1 MNKTKLLII
10 DDDQASREILRIFL
24 NDLGYNVILA
34 KNGEEGFYLFTTQKP
49 DLIITDIMMPG
60 LNGIELLKKIKS
72 VSPNIPVILISAYG
86 QTEIIISGMQLGAYD
101 YVEKPF
107 DKRYLN
113 LIVEKAL
120 NTSSLSTQLEDVVSN
135 SPDNSNNLNMICG
148 KSPEI
153 NEIFK
158 KIGKISQSRVN
169 VLIHGETGTGK
180 ELVSRTIHQC
190 GVTKDSP
197 FVAVNFAALP
207 EALLESELFGHVQG
221 AFTDAIRDKKGK
233 FELAGDGTIF
243 LDEIGDASLSL
254 QVKLLRV
261 IQEREFERVGGE
273 NTIPMKAR
281 VIAATNK
288 NLEELVK
295 EGRFRE
301 DLYYRLK
308 VFCINIPPLRERKS
322 DIPLLVI
329 HLLKKINFELHK
341 NVNKISYNVI
351 EMLQDYDW
359 VGNVRELENVLM
371 QGVLLAKGE
380 VLEEQNILLSKS
392 KEVMNK
398 ENIEDF
404 SLAVMEKAHIIF
416 VLDKIN
422 WNKSKAAK
430 LLKIS
435 KQTLYNKIKA
445 YNITPPSNI

>member
-1 MNKTKLLII
+1 MDKKKLLII
-10 DDDQASREILRIFL
+10 DDEQSSREILRIFL
-24 NDLGYNVILA
+24 DDLGYNVILA

-72 VSPNIPVILISAYG
+72 VNSHIPVILISAYG

-120 NTSSLSTQLEDVVSN
+120 NTSLLSAQLEDVISN
-135 SPDNSNNLNMICG
+135 SPDNSRNLNMICG
-148 KSPEI
+148 KSPQVRELL
-153 NEIFK
+153 K
-158 KIGKISQSRVN
+158 QIGKISQSRVN
-169 VLIHGETGTGK
+169 VLIQGETGTGK
-180 ELVSRTIHQC
+180 ELVSRTIHQS
-190 GVTKDSP
+190 GVTKDSR

-207 EALLESELFGHVQG
+207 DALLESELFGHVKG

-261 IQEREFERVGGE
+261 IQEREFEKVGGE

-281 VIAATNK
+281 VIVATNK
-288 NLEELVK
+288 NLEELIK

-308 VFCINIPPLRERKS
+308 VFCITIPPLRERKS
-322 DIPLLVI
+322 DIPLLVT

-351 EMLQDYDW
+351 EILQDYEW
-359 VGNVRELENVLM
+359 VGNVRELENILM

-392 KEVMNK
+392 KEVKNK
-398 ENIEDF
+398 RNMEDF
-404 SLAVMEKAHIIF
+404 SLAEMEKAHIIF

-445 YNITPPSNI
+445 YNITPS